1 MHSKYNI
8 VVQCKLCDAKFKR
21 TSLKRHVETIHEG
34 KKYECHICNED
45 FTSKP
50 SLKLHVSSIHEE
62 KTFEC
67 TVCSASFTQRGNLKR
82 HIVSIHEGERPF
94 NR

>member
-1 MHSKYNI
+1 MPYKHNPLI
-8 VVQCKLCDAKFKR
+8 QCHHCEAKLYKA
-21 TSLKRHVETIHEG
+21 SIKRHVETVHEG
-34 KKYECHICNED
+34 KKFECHICNED

-67 TVCSASFTQRGNLKR
+67 TVCNVLLRVA
-82 HIVSIHEGERPF
+82 I
-94 NR
+94 